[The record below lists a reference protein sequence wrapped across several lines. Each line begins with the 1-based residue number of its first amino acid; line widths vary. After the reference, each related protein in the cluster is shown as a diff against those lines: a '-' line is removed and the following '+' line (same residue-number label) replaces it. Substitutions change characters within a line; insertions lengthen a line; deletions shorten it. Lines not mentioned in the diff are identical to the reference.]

1 MLFSLNYVIDIFSII
16 NEFTTT
22 VLIPFLNNHIFEG
35 IIITIINLATRQ
47 KLKGILDTT
56 AKVVGIAAGSTIVYN
71 S

>member
-1 MLFSLNYVIDIFSII
+1 MLNYLTTILLTI
-16 NEFTTT
+16 NEIFNS
-22 VLIPFLNNHIFEG
+22 VLIPFLNNFIFEG
-35 IIITIINLATRQ
+35 ITIIFIIHLATRV